1 MEKFFFYCESV
12 EPECIDTL
20 AEWEH
25 DCALSLVVDI
35 SQGS

>member
-1 MEKFFFYCESV
+1 MEEFFFYCESV

-25 DCALSLVVDI
+25 DCALAVMP
-35 SQGS
+35 